1 MNTKNFE
8 TGLQRA
14 YYVVW
19 VLLFCGS
26 VVFLVGH
33 NWDNRLDAAETMA
46 SIGFVF
52 ASAIGPAMLMYVTR
66 WVYRGFVPKPSE

>member
-1 MNTKNFE
+1 MNTKNLE
-8 TGLQRA
+8 AGLLRL

-33 NWDNRLDAAETMA
+33 NWDSNLGDAETLA

-52 ASAIGPAMLMYVTR
+52 ASATGPAVLMHAIR
-66 WVYRGFVPKPSE
+66 WVYRGFLPK